1 MPTRSARKAAASIM
15 ARHPN
20 TADNH
25 STEDARDQPST
36 SHTISVLINYFLL
49 PEYLN
54 RIRAVDS
61 RLEIIALN
69 NARSAQAKSDNPGD
83 WRKLD
88 DAALSEALARTQII
102 FGMGL
107 PREWIRQ
114 TPKLDWV
121 QLASAGS
128 DHVLREGLLIERPD
142 VKLTTASGIHEV
154 PISEHIVAMILF
166 FSRGFNKAVRNQEH
180 NNWQRY
186 TAGEAQGKTVT
197 LVGYGPIARRAA
209 VLCKALGMKPLAVR
223 ASIKEQQPGD
233 GTVDRFYP
241 DPDLNAVLS
250 QSDYVVLAAPSTP
263 KTQAMI
269 GKEQLKAMKKEAVL
283 VNISRGVLVDEAAL
297 IKALQEGEIGGAA
310 LDVFAEEPLQESSP
324 LWDMPNVLIT
334 PHVSGTNPYYSR
346 RVTDLFCDNLRRYL
360 HGEPLRNLVERERG
374 Y

>member
-1 MPTRSARKAAASIM
+1 MAGHPYTNDYHSSEGAGGQTSAPHIV
-15 ARHPN
+15 
-20 TADNH
+20 
-25 STEDARDQPST
+25 
-36 SHTISVLINYFLL
+36 SVLVNYFLL
-49 PEYLN
+49 PEYLDQ
-54 RIRAVDS
+54 IRAVDS

-69 NARSAQAKSDNPGD
+69 NARSAQAKSDNPDD

-88 DAALSEALARTQII
+88 DATLREALSRAEII

-114 TPKLDWV
+114 TPELEWV

-128 DHVLREGLLIERPD
+128 DHVLRDGLLAQRPD

-154 PISEHIVAMILF
+154 PISEHILAMILF
-166 FSRGFNKAVRNQEH
+166 FSRGFNEAVHNQEH
-180 NNWQRY
+180 HNWQRY

-197 LVGYGPIARRAA
+197 LVGYGPIARRTAL
-209 VLCKALGMKPLAVR
+209 LCKALGMKPLVVR
-223 ASIKEQQPGD
+223 ASIKAQQPGD

-241 DPDLNAVLS
+241 NADLNSVLS

-263 KTQAMI
+263 RTQGLI

-310 LDVFAEEPLQESSP
+310 LDVFAEEPLPESSP
-324 LWDMPNVLIT
+324 LWDMPDVLIT